1 MLAALLHGKVSRS
14 VDGYE
19 DMMTSVV
26 FGALQHLPI
35 DLGLRPMLAR
45 LAGDPQP
52 PWFGDITAVHVD
64 YWPWWDEVE
73 DHRGAEPD
81 VALTVQLREGRPR
94 LIIVEAKR
102 RSGKH
107 GHGEHDQLATQVHNG
122 RRIAEQRGADLGGL
136 IYLTAHLAIPEH
148 DLAASRR
155 ALREAAAPLWWLS
168 WRDLTPLLRTAA
180 SAVEDQPLLASVT
193 RDAAAVLARW
203 GMERFTGWS
212 ELRSCPPYAFTVDL
226 GVGPVLPVPT
236 WTFDP
241 RRP

>member
-35 DLGLRPMLAR
+35 DLGLRPMLAN
-45 LAGDPQP
+45 LTGDPRP
-52 PWFGDITAVHVD
+52 SWFSDIVGVHLD

-73 DHRGAEPD
+73 EHSGAEPD
-81 VALTVQLREGRPR
+81 VALTVQLRVGRPR

-107 GHGEHDQLATQVHNG
+107 GSGEHDQLARQVHNG
-122 RRIAEQRGADLGGL
+122 LRIAEQRGADLGGL
-136 IYLTAHLAIPEH
+136 IYLTTHLAIPEK
-148 DLAASRR
+148 DLTESRC
-155 ALREAAAPLWWLS
+155 ALGATAEPLWWLS

-180 SAVEDQPLLASVT
+180 SAVADQPLLASLT
-193 RDAAAVLARW
+193 SDAASVLARW
-203 GMERFTGWS
+203 GMERFTGWA
-212 ELRSCPPYAFTVDL
+212 ELHACPAYAFTVDL
-226 GVGPVLPVPT
+226 GVGPVRTVPG

-241 RRP
+241 R